1 MQKIFPG
8 KKAFNLNIRNIWN
21 IRQIMLGPL
30 VFLLLVLFFL
40 PGLALAAPVLSLSPL
55 GGPAGTELAVS
66 GSGFGT
72 NSSGYVWFD
81 VNGNGIK
88 EENEP
93 KVDVNTN
100 GSGGFSATLTVPSV
114 APGYYLIR
122 VDLPSGEP
130 IEAEAFFKLTAPVLT
145 LGITSGPPGMA
156 VIVTGHY
163 FAPGK
168 SGWVWFDTN
177 NNYTRLDEDEPAMR
191 VTADSVGGLRAS
203 LIVPNVTSGAY
214 PIRADLPEGGYVE
227 AWTTFTA
234 VPVINLA
241 PSSGLPGTL
250 ITVTGSG
257 FMPGGEVLVW
267 FDANRNGTKDNG
279 EPSTTVPSGSY
290 GKIIASLTV
299 PAAGLSPGAYPVRAG
314 LSANEALAKANF
326 TVKGP
331 ALSLSPNKGIPGTT
345 VTVTGS
351 RFPANTPGWV
361 WFDTNGNYERD
372 SGEFYKKVTA
382 NGYGKFTVSLTI
394 PSITAGVYYIRADLP
409 EGSLIEASGSIIILP
424 VPSLS
429 LSLTTGPTG
438 TIVVVNGKDFK
449 TWTTGKIWF
458 DTNGNEKKDAK
469 DPAKSL
475 KTDGFG
481 KFRTALTVPERIP
494 AGAYAIYADVPAW
507 GVPEAWTDFFVTTG
521 DSGNGLNGSTLQIVS
536 VVPPDGAEK
545 VQRYPTLKVVFASR
559 LVKGPEFGNIVLS
572 DEDGNP
578 VITKATINGKT
589 LKVRPGGILKGEKTY
604 VLLIPTEAILSQT
617 SKGLEEEFILTF
629 TTKK

>member
-66 GSGFGT
+66 GSGFGI

-114 APGYYLIR
+114 APGYYIIR
-122 VDLPSGEP
+122 VDLPSDEP
-130 IEAEAFFKLTAPVLT
+130 IEIEAEAFFKLTAPVLT

-177 NNYTRLDEDEPAMR
+177 NDYTKDEGEPAMR
-191 VTADSVGGLRAS
+191 VTANSVGGLRAS
-203 LIVPNVTSGAY
+203 LFVPTVTSGAY
-214 PIRADLPEGGYVE
+214 PIRADLPEDGYVE

-257 FMPGGEVLVW
+257 FMPESGILVW
-267 FDANRNGTKDNG
+267 FDANRNGTKDSG
-279 EPSTTVPSGSY
+279 EPSTTVLSGSY

-331 ALSLSPNKGIPGTT
+331 ALSPSPNKGIPGTT

-351 RFPANTPGWV
+351 RFPANT
-361 WFDTNGNYERD
+361 R
-372 SGEFYKKVTA
+372 
-382 NGYGKFTVSLTI
+382 
-394 PSITAGVYYIRADLP
+394 
-409 EGSLIEASGSIIILP
+409 
-424 VPSLS
+424 
-429 LSLTTGPTG
+429 
-438 TIVVVNGKDFK
+438 
-449 TWTTGKIWF
+449 
-458 DTNGNEKKDAK
+458 
-469 DPAKSL
+469 PA
-475 KTDGFG
+475 GFG
-481 KFRTALTVPERIP
+481 L
-494 AGAYAIYADVPAW
+494 
-507 GVPEAWTDFFVTTG
+507 
-521 DSGNGLNGSTLQIVS
+521 
-536 VVPPDGAEK
+536 
-545 VQRYPTLKVVFASR
+545 
-559 LVKGPEFGNIVLS
+559 
-572 DEDGNP
+572 
-578 VITKATINGKT
+578 
-589 LKVRPGGILKGEKTY
+589 
-604 VLLIPTEAILSQT
+604 
-617 SKGLEEEFILTF
+617 ILTAITRGTAENF
-629 TTKK
+629 IKK